1 MIRLILSIVPILFL
15 LGCSNPSSDNMTIQY
30 GYFKATLT
38 ESGELHA
45 VNSRMIN
52 MPDYNWRYGES
63 KILAMLDEGTN
74 VKKGDYVAQIDTSNI
89 LRILTETQSNLA
101 ISQADYKK
109 LLIEQDSEMRQLE
122 SDLRSAKAAV
132 SLAIVDTQ
140 SVLFEPKSKRER
152 SRLEYLKYT
161 IDVRKLESKL
171 KYARQIRREDKTI
184 LETKIKNNIREIENA
199 RETIDRFT
207 ITAPADGMIEYR
219 RRGRSRRKISIG
231 EEFWPGEA
239 IIGLPDLSRMKA
251 SVMINET
258 DVEKIKMGQP
268 VSVRLDAFPQEAFP
282 GKIVT
287 ISRMCRY
294 KDRDNKDIK
303 VFDIEVMLEGTN
315 IILRPG
321 MTVSCEITIAEL
333 EDVYHIPVEYVQET
347 EDGYKINVKRGS
359 QEKEIKVKLGPRNAK
374 EVVVYGELLQDD
386 QLAHPQKKDKAA

>member
-1 MIRLILSIVPILFL
+1 
-15 LGCSNPSSDNMTIQY
+15 
-30 GYFKATLT
+30 
-38 ESGELHA
+38 
-45 VNSRMIN
+45 
-52 MPDYNWRYGES
+52 
-63 KILAMLDEGTN
+63 
-74 VKKGDYVAQIDTSNI
+74 
-89 LRILTETQSNLA
+89 
-101 ISQADYKK
+101 
-109 LLIEQDSEMRQLE
+109 MRQLE
-122 SDLRSAKAAV
+122 SDLRSAKAAL

-152 SRLEYLKYT
+152 SRLEYQKFA

-199 RETIDRFT
+199 RSTIDRFT

-251 SVMINET
+251 AVMINET

-268 VSVRLDAFPQEAFP
+268 VSVRLDAFPQQAFP

-294 KDRDNKDIK
+294 KDRDIKDVK
-303 VFDIEVMLEGTN
+303 VFDVEVMLDETS

-333 EDVYHIPVEYVQET
+333 EDVYHVPVEYVQEK
-347 EDGYKINVKRGS
+347 EDGYTIFVKRGS

-374 EVVVYGELLQDD
+374 EVVVYGELFQNDR
-386 QLAHPQKKDKAA
+386 LAHPQKKDKAA